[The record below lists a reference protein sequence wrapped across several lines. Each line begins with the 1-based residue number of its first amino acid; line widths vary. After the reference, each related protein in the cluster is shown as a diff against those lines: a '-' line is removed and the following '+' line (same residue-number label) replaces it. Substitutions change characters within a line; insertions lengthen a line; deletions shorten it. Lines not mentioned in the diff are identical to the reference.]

1 MVAGPSPESHVSLQS
16 WHQSSSRVEFK
27 LTVVNGRGI
36 LGLVDYLLCHC
47 KKKKVL
53 QYVFQIMLL
62 MKNGKFVRYTDVTWR
77 IRNPN

>member
-47 KKKKVL
+47 KKKSFTICFSDHVTHEKWQICKVH
-53 QYVFQIMLL
+53 
-62 MKNGKFVRYTDVTWR
+62 
-77 IRNPN
+77 